1 MLKNF
6 EINSHTCETQAQNYP
21 VCWRCHLLQNRK
33 GLQGQNENVYYAS
46 SEIICAFIL
55 NRSPVHDLQ
64 QNLWS
69 MHQTDWPQLDTLYAA
84 LFSHVT
90 FLVIVK
96 NDKQT
101 NTNCL
106 SLYYWVL

>member
-46 SEIICAFIL
+46 SEIIYAFIL

-84 LFSHVT
+84 LFSLSCDILGHRQ
-90 FLVIVK
+90 K
-96 NDKQT
+96 WQT
-101 NTNCL
+101 N
-106 SLYYWVL
+106 